1 MRLRVAGGHRL
12 QAAVDHVADLEEKL
26 AQLERQVDKD
36 LLLDF
41 HQGFFVRQLQRHRY
55 RFVEFAQLFDDFFHG
70 LDLQLKGG
78 RGRRRGYAGE
88 STSPPVSV
96 PVPTRPLGLRL

>member
-26 AQLERQVDKD
+26 AQLERQVDED
-36 LLLDF
+36 LFLDF
-41 HQGFFVRQLQRHRY
+41 HQGFFVGQLQRHGY

-70 LDLQLKGG
+70 LDLQLQGG
-78 RGRRRGYAGE
+78 RDRLRRHAGE
-88 STSPPVSV
+88 STSPPVCV
-96 PVPTRPLGLRL
+96 PVSTSHLGLRL